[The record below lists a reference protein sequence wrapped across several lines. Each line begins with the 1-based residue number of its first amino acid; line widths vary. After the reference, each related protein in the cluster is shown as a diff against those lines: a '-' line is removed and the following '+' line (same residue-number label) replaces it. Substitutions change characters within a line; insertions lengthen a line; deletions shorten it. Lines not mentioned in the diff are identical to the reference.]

1 MKVDGGCHRGFIQYE
16 AEIEA
21 ERVIVCHCTD
31 CQTLAGSS
39 FRVVVQSIPGKFWL
53 LAGEPKVY
61 TKSAESGAGREQGF
75 CPECGTPI
83 FSRPVGVCTPALSLR
98 VGALTQRNELVP
110 SDQYWARSSQRWLAV
125 LENIH
130 AWETQPVF
138 RADGAFDE

>member
-1 MKVDGGCHRGFIQYE
+1 MKVDGGCHCGHIRYE

-31 CQTLAGSS
+31 CQTLSGSS
-39 FRVVVQSIPGKFWL
+39 FRIAVQAIPGKFRL

-61 TKSAESGAGREQGF
+61 TKVAESGAGREQGF

-83 FSRPVGVCTPALSLR
+83 FSRPVGVRTPALSLR
-98 VGALTQRNELVP
+98 VGTLTQRNELIP
-110 SDQYWARSSQRWLAV
+110 SDQYWKRSSQKWLAG
-125 LENIH
+125 LGSIH
-130 AWETQPVF
+130 TWETQPVF